1 MVFGA
6 MLLYDGL
13 AFAVKL
19 VVFGLTGGR
28 HCREMAGLFRHRVEG
43 ARPDGAENR
52 PQDHFYYMYEE

>member
-1 MVFGA
+1 MIFGVL
-6 MLLYDGL
+6 LLYDGL
-13 AFAVKL
+13 IFTAKFVI
-19 VVFGLTGGR
+19 FCLTGGR